1 MKEASVKQ
9 IHSRDIA
16 YSEHHVD
23 ECFEY
28 KDGAGRVPEEIAIGI
43 IINGKLSLFG
53 DIKYSVYDHD
63 YWDNYDLE
71 FDVDR
76 VVLP

>member
-1 MKEASVKQ
+1 MKESDVPH
-9 IHSRDIA
+9 IHSRDVA

-28 KDGAGRVPEEIAIGI
+28 KDGSGRVPDGEAVGI
-43 IINGKLSLFG
+43 VIKGKLFLFG
-53 DIKYSVYDHD
+53 DIKYSEANHD
-63 YWDNYDLE
+63 YWDNFELE

-76 VVLP
+76 VILP